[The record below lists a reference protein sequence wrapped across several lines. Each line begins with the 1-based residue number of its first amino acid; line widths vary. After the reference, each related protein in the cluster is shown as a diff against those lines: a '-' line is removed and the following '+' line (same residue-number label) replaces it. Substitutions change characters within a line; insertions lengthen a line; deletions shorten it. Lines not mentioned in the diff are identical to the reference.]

1 MPRQSA
7 RFPARPAAPPPPG
20 CVAKVCTVLG
30 DDGSFH
36 RASPESQPQLR

>member
-7 RFPARPAAPPPPG
+7 RFPARRAAPPPTG

-36 RASPESQPQLR
+36 RAPPESQPQLR